1 MAKYAAFGAHLLRI
15 AAEVANVKSI
25 SGPGLSLDVEDV
37 TSHDSTEA
45 WEEVVA
51 TILRTGEISVDI
63 VYDPN
68 NATHKNAA
76 LGLLNDLTVTDER
89 GLFDCIPNYPGGHL
103 EFYRLRG
110 RVRARRT
117 GGWWID
123 RKCQSE
129 DHRQANHCIE
139 SRDNA

>member
-25 SGPGLSLDVEDV
+25 SGPGLTLDTEDV

-76 LGLLNDLTVTDER
+76 LGLLNDLTSRTSAAYSIVFPTTPAVTWSFTAFVTGFEPSAPVDG
-89 GLFDCIPNYPGGHL
+89 GLTASVSLKI
-103 EFYRLRG
+103 
-110 RVRARRT
+110 T
-117 GGWWID
+117 GKPTI
-123 RKCQSE
+123 
-129 DHRQANHCIE
+129 A
-139 SRDNA
+139 